1 MKLVF
6 GLLER
11 GLPSLH
17 RGYRTPDPSPT
28 RTGQGLPKCAL
39 EAIDNQIGHLC
50 LVYALCNVGQLFA
63 EAVRTKSLALG
74 VTDVAWA
81 NHKQWPN
88 IRMIEIDI
96 HFQLCI
102 KIISR
107 CPKSSNPINLSGN
120 DFRARN
126 FGTWIFIYHGG
137 ELFEDSWGGHE
148 GWLTKAV
155 RQTRETQVVKTC
167 RDPESWFRA
176 RTWTFQWVQI
186 IIHVLVTRVSR
197 TNWNTPSS
205 PRFVEEDS
213 WMAMAAAF
221 LGWQWYL

>member
-74 VTDVAWA
+74 VTDVA
-81 NHKQWPN
+81 
-88 IRMIEIDI
+88 
-96 HFQLCI
+96 
-102 KIISR
+102 
-107 CPKSSNPINLSGN
+107 
-120 DFRARN
+120 
-126 FGTWIFIYHGG
+126 
-137 ELFEDSWGGHE
+137 
-148 GWLTKAV
+148 
-155 RQTRETQVVKTC
+155 
-167 RDPESWFRA
+167 
-176 RTWTFQWVQI
+176 
-186 IIHVLVTRVSR
+186 
-197 TNWNTPSS
+197 
-205 PRFVEEDS
+205 
-213 WMAMAAAF
+213 
-221 LGWQWYL
+221 